1 MQLRKMVFPL
11 GVMAAFLAP
20 CVALASQANDAQPTA
35 AAMNASGEQAG
46 AGSQTTAPAPVQSP
60 TPAPPPAAT
69 PPAASGQ
76 TQATESTPTE
86 ESVPLRVMVGKSLL
100 INTTDRLKRVSVTD
114 PNVSDAVVVTP
125 HQVMVHGRAPGEVSL
140 VIWDEQERS
149 RSFDLRV
156 DVDVTAAAEE
166 IKRIFPDEQINVS
179 ASRAAVVLSGH
190 VSTQEVAERAGK
202 VAEAFSKNV
211 VNVLAF
217 GPVGAQEILLE
228 VKFAEVDRTAAMQWG
243 FNLLSTGAANTIGTS
258 TTQQFGSTGTFN
270 LSDTTP
276 LPNKPDSAFTT
287 QFTFG
292 DLLNLFVFRP
302 DIHLGAIIKALQQ
315 HNVLEILAEP
325 NLIAVNGKEANFLAG
340 GEFPIPVVQGAAGL
354 NSVTILFK
362 EFGVRLNFTPT
373 IMPSGNIHLAVKPEV
388 SSLDFANGI
397 RLQGFTVPALTTR
410 RASTE
415 LELKDGQSFIIAGL
429 MDNRVTKELSKI
441 PGLGDVPIVGQL
453 FKSRNVNKMNTELMV
468 LVTVHRVSPSDTAPP
483 LPLLPEKVLDRGK
496 FDKTGTTT
504 TPGGGTPGK

>member
-1 MQLRKMVFPL
+1 MELRKKVFPL
-11 GVMAAFLAP
+11 GLLAALLMP
-20 CVALASQANDAQPTA
+20 CAAVASQQGNDSQPA
-35 AAMNASGEQAG
+35 AAAISAAAEPAG
-46 AGSQTTAPAPVQSP
+46 TVPQTTAPAPESAQQPASVPAQTPP
-60 TPAPPPAAT
+60 TTVPAA
-69 PPAASGQ
+69 GQ
-76 TQATESTPTE
+76 AQSTEGTPTE

-114 PNVSDAVVVTP
+114 PNVADAVVVTT

-202 VAEAFSKNV
+202 VADAFSKNV
-211 VNVLAF
+211 VNVLAY

-228 VKFAEVDRTAAMQWG
+228 VKFAEVDRIAATQWG
-243 FNLLSTGAANTIGTS
+243 FNLLSTGATNTIGQ
-258 TTQQFGSTGTFN
+258 TTTKQFGSTGTFN
-270 LSDTTP
+270 LNDTSPAPSGT
-276 LPNKPDSAFTT
+276 AFQT

-292 DLLNLFVFRP
+292 DLLNMFVFRP
-302 DIHLGAIIKALQQ
+302 DIHLGALIQALQQ

-340 GEFPIPVVQGAAGL
+340 GEFPIPVVQGAGGL

-362 EFGVRLNFTPT
+362 EFGIRLNFTPT
-373 IMPSGNIHLAVKPEV
+373 IMPNGNIHLAVKPEV

-397 RLQGFTVPALTTR
+397 HIQGFTVPALTTR

-429 MDNRVTKELSKI
+429 MDNRVTKEMSKI
-441 PGLGDVPIVGQL
+441 PGLGDVPLVGQL
-453 FKSRNVNKMNTELMV
+453 FKSKNVSKTNTELMV
-468 LVTVHRVSPSDTAPP
+468 LVTVRRISPSDTAPG
-483 LPLLPEKVLDRGK
+483 LPILPEKILDRGK
-496 FDKTGTTT
+496 FDGSKSTT
-504 TPGGGTPGK
+504 GGGTPGK